1 MELKFAAREISAC
14 EFLAR
19 CVQDL
24 PKIQRRLLLAVRSIP
39 PMKYSLLTFF
49 FLVTSLLNAETT
61 ITLSGVHNCC
71 KSCTNGITKA
81 GSSVEGVTVAAEG
94 KTVTVTSKSK
104 SGAKKAVEA
113 IMAAGY
119 FGTSDAAEEKSAS
132 SLSTAKPAKKLTE
145 ATVSGAHLCCQKCAN
160 AMIEAVKSV
169 PGVTEHTIVSKASTF
184 TVKGDFTEADLLNSM
199 NKSGFTGVVK

>member
-1 MELKFAAREISAC
+1 
-14 EFLAR
+14 
-19 CVQDL
+19 
-24 PKIQRRLLLAVRSIP
+24 
-39 PMKYSLLTFF
+39 MKYTLLTAL
-49 FLVTSLLNAETT
+49 FLVTTLLNAETT

-81 GSSVEGVTVAAEG
+81 GTSIEGVTVTAEG
-94 KTVTVTSKSK
+94 KTVTLTSKSK
-104 SGAKKAVEA
+104 VGAKKAVEA

-119 FGTSDAAEEKSAS
+119 FGTSDAADEKVS
-132 SLSTAKPAKKLTE
+132 SSFSTAKPAKKLTE

-184 TVKGDFTEADLLNSM
+184 TVKGDFTEADLLASM
-199 NKSGFTGVVK
+199 NKAGFTGSVK

>member
-1 MELKFAAREISAC
+1 
-14 EFLAR
+14 
-19 CVQDL
+19 
-24 PKIQRRLLLAVRSIP
+24 
-39 PMKYSLLTFF
+39 MKYTLLTAF
-49 FLVTSLLNAETT
+49 FLVTTLLKAETT

-81 GSSVEGVTVAAEG
+81 GTSIEGVSVTAEG
-94 KTVTVTSKSK
+94 KTVKVTSKSK
-104 SGAKKAVEA
+104 VGAKKAVEA

-119 FGTSDAAEEKSAS
+119 FGTSDAADEKVAS
-132 SLSTAKPAKKLTE
+132 SFSTAKPAKKLTE

-184 TVKGDFTEADLLNSM
+184 TVKGDFTEADLLASM
-199 NKSGFTGVVK
+199 NKAGFTGSVK